1 MTTYSMLRTFLL
13 STAELSAQGRN
24 SRPLQRSCAA
34 GDLVRIRQGLYVS
47 SEKWATLDR
56 WDRYRMRVLAVHLAA
71 HRPPVFCRETAALVH
86 GLPLVAVPSH
96 VHVQQVADSSA
107 HSRGGVRRH
116 CISLA
121 EPPVVHTSGLQVTS
135 LESTIVALAVGS
147 GFPAGVLALDDALR
161 RGMTDLERVSE
172 LAQMTR
178 TAAAQRRLAAVLDFA
193 RGDAESPGESLSRV
207 HMMVM
212 GFPAPELQRVFT
224 DARGYI
230 GRVDFYWPQ
239 ARLVGEFDGLVK
251 YSKPEFLT
259 GRTPSEIVIEEKRRE
274 DRLRALGLRVVRWTW
289 DDLRDPALLRDL
301 LTSAGL
307 VPGRPAIPG
316 IVVRAHG

>member
-1 MTTYSMLRTFLL
+1 M
-13 STAELSAQGRN
+13 
-24 SRPLQRSCAA
+24 
-34 GDLVRIRQGLYVS
+34 RIRQGLYVT
-47 SEKWATLDR
+47 SERWAALDR

-71 HRPPVFCRETAALVH
+71 HRPPVFCHETAALVH
-86 GLPLVAVPSH
+86 GLPLVTVPSH
-96 VHVQQVADSSA
+96 VHVQQIADGSA

-116 CISLA
+116 CSSLA
-121 EPPVVHTSGLQVTS
+121 APPVTQISGLQVTS

-161 RGMTDLERVSE
+161 RGMTNLRQVSE

-178 TAAAQRRLAAVLDFA
+178 TAAAQKRITAVLDFSC
-193 RGDAESPGESLSRV
+193 GDAESPGESLSRV
-207 HMMVM
+207 QMMVM
-212 GFPAPELQRVFT
+212 GFPVPELQHVFS
-224 DARGYI
+224 DARGLI

-251 YSKPEFLT
+251 YSKPEYLN
-259 GRTPSEIVIEEKRRE
+259 GRTPSEVVIEEKRRE

-307 VPGRPAIPG
+307 VPGRPVIPG
-316 IVVRAHG
+316 RVLRARV